1 MESKWSR
8 KQLTVQRKEDS
19 GEERR
24 EDREASMLTAT
35 PVTPNAVL
43 AFFPAP
49 EWGGAISTHMAPALS
64 GNSHHS
70 LL

>member
-1 MESKWSR
+1 
-8 KQLTVQRKEDS
+8 
-19 GEERR
+19 
-24 EDREASMLTAT
+24 MLTAT